1 MSFISAAEQAHFSH
15 LNIFVQNIIARRVV
29 AFKISVDV
37 LPDDGGHD
45 LCSEEDAEGGG
56 GLGGEETQH

>member
-1 MSFISAAEQAHFSH
+1 MF
-15 LNIFVQNIIARRVV
+15 
-29 AFKISVDV
+29 V